1 MDDWG
6 VDVMVTGC
14 QKGLMV
20 PPGMSFVFFNDKAE
34 KARAGLPRVSWYWDW
49 SPRAHAEHF
58 FQYHGGTAPPHHLY
72 GLRCALDMIHAEGI
86 EHIWSRHEVLA
97 RAVWAACEAWSTEG
111 SFGLNVKDPQFRSHA
126 VTSLRLEAPK
136 ATALRDWVES
146 QIGLTLGIGLGMA
159 EPDDP
164 AWHGFFRLGHMGH
177 VNGHM
182 IMGMLGGIE
191 AGMRSLGVTHG
202 KGALDAAADVISGA

>member
-1 MDDWG
+1 MLGRQVPEVDEG
-6 VDVMVTGC
+6 V
-14 QKGLMV
+14 
-20 PPGMSFVFFNDKAE
+20 PGNGRRGNLRQEDLEGFVGA
-34 KARAGLPRVSWYWDW
+34 
-49 SPRAHAEHF
+49 
-58 FQYHGGTAPPHHLY
+58 QGTAV
-72 GLRCALDMIHAEGI
+72 
-86 EHIWSRHEVLA
+86 EVLA